1 MYDENSLNGL
11 GVNIKMFRTVNHISQ
26 GELAKQLGIS
36 QTHMSNIEHG
46 RVLVNLRLL
55 MRIANIF
62 KCKLDDFFAPPGAAA
77 STAEP
82 PPQEQHYSAEDIGIL
97 LQIVQA
103 TKKTVRQQGFA
114 PQFTSKAK
122 TKATSKNK
130 GSERE
135 MEDE

>member
-26 GELAKQLGIS
+26 GELAKKLGIS

-62 KCKLDDFFAPPGAAA
+62 QCKLDDFFAPPGAAA
-77 STAEP
+77 STAD

-103 TKKTVRQQGFA
+103 TKK
-114 PQFTSKAK
+114 K
-122 TKATSKNK
+122 
-130 GSERE
+130 
-135 MEDE
+135 

>member
-55 MRIANIF
+55 MRMANIF
-62 KCKLDDFFAPPGAAA
+62 QCRLDDFFAPPGAAA
-77 STAEP
+77 STAD

-103 TKKTVRQQGFA
+103 TKQTVRQQGVA
-114 PQFTSKAK
+114 PQAK
-122 TKATSKNK
+122 SNAKNKNK